1 MIFINYILLITKT
14 IIMDCSVLM
23 KMYEETVGGTLVCN
37 YDTKKMFIK
46 HTSMKCN
53 IKPKD
58 YVDTVVLM
66 MNCEIYSDISP
77 DCKFE
82 RIKETNSKKIN
93 ESDIKNIN
101 HYLNNNEIGFIT
113 TNLEDK
119 YQN

>member
-1 MIFINYILLITKT
+1 
-14 IIMDCSVLM
+14 MDCSVLM
-23 KMYEETVGGTLVCN
+23 KIYEEIVGGTLVCN

-46 HTSMKCN
+46 HTSMKYD

-58 YVDTVVLM
+58 YIQTEVLM
-66 MNCEIYSDISP
+66 MNCEIYSDIVS

-82 RIKETNSKKIN
+82 RIKETDSKKIN
-93 ESDIKNIN
+93 ESSIKNIN

-119 YQN
+119 Y